1 MDEIEQPAVDVA
13 KVAVPETVPPEVAKV
28 SELPKVPEVE
38 VTVRVAWLPLFIV
51 KVAVL
56 DVT

>member
-1 MDEIEQPAVDVA
+1 MTD
-13 KVAVPETVPPEVAKV
+13 PEVVPPEEV
-28 SELPKVPEVE
+28 SVKELPKVPEVE